1 MRPMVRWGSIRS
13 ILAAALATLGVAVA
27 AHPLA
32 AAGARADAVPGLASA
47 CAGAVQHP
55 IEVRVR
61 ALDPVRRG
69 AAVRLEVKAS
79 ARASVRDA
87 EVRLVS
93 PGGLSVEGA
102 RRVALGRLSA
112 RGDAG
117 ATFRVVVPDQGRRFL
132 VQFVVSGEGPA
143 GPLTRGAVYNVLPD
157 GPADPGR
164 PVTATD
170 GARIVEFAATRSG
183 R

>member
-1 MRPMVRWGSIRS
+1 MRRLVRWGSAWL
-13 ILAAALATLGVAVA
+13 ILAAALATLGVAAA

-32 AAGARADAVPGLASA
+32 AAGTRAGRDASLASA

-55 IEVRVR
+55 IEVHVR
-61 ALDPVRRG
+61 ALDPVKRG
-69 AAVRLEVKAS
+69 TAVRLEVKAS
-79 ARASVRDA
+79 ARATVNSA

-93 PGGLSVEGA
+93 PGGLSVDGA
-102 RRVALGRLSA
+102 RRVALGRLTA

-117 ATFRVVVPDQGRRFL
+117 ATFRVVVPDHGRRFL

-143 GPLTRGAVYNVLPD
+143 GPLARGAVYNVLPD

-164 PVTATD
+164 AVTASD
-170 GARIVEFAATRSG
+170 GARIMEFAATRSG